1 MSTNGFFHLSIA
13 PAGDELIHSVAVLA
27 STAQNGFY
35 FVVTDE
41 EAK

>member
-1 MSTNGFFHLSIA
+1 MSANCFFHLSVA

-27 STAQNGFY
+27 STAQNGF